1 MINLPLAALGASLL
15 LAWLN
20 FLLTGKW
27 AALPG
32 ALNGWRQP
40 WYAAALI
47 AATVLTIAA
56 RRRVGEP
63 TRIGRAAAAGSS
75 RQAPRT
81 WPVTTTGTGRLRN
94 LDFLGGEVEL
104 TGVAAGTPVRVRANY
119 YPAWR
124 ARVGGRDVPP
134 HSGGR
139 ADRVR
144 RARRRHLRR
153 QAGVSTLPLAVADR
167 HRRGDRG
174 RVGADAKHHAAA
186 SLGCRMMAT
195 LFLTKE
201 VERCGPRGSS
211 WYSPRCSW

>member
-63 TRIGRAAAAGSS
+63 TRIGRAASAG
-75 RQAPRT
+75 
-81 WPVTTTGTGRLRN
+81 L
-94 LDFLGGEVEL
+94 F
-104 TGVAAGTPVRVRANY
+104 
-119 YPAWR
+119 
-124 ARVGGRDVPP
+124 
-134 HSGGR
+134 
-139 ADRVR
+139 
-144 RARRRHLRR
+144 
-153 QAGVSTLPLAVADR
+153 
-167 HRRGDRG
+167 
-174 RVGADAKHHAAA
+174 ADAA
-186 SLGCRMMAT
+186 
-195 LFLTKE
+195 
-201 VERCGPRGSS
+201 RC
-211 WYSPRCSW
+211 

>member
-63 TRIGRAAAAGSS
+63 TRIGRAASAGSS

-124 ARVGGRDVPP
+124 ARVGGRDVPL
-134 HSGGR
+134 HSGDGQIEF
-139 ADRVR
+139 AAPDAGTYVVR
-144 RARRRHLRR
+144 LEYPRYRWLSLIAIAALIGGAWALTRNITLRR
-153 QAGVSTLPLAVADR
+153 PSAV
-167 HRRGDRG
+167 
-174 RVGADAKHHAAA
+174 V
-186 SLGCRMMAT
+186 
-195 LFLTKE
+195 
-201 VERCGPRGSS
+201 
-211 WYSPRCSW
+211 